1 MFGNVYGLD
10 LGTCRI
16 KVYDKKKNSIWEERN
31 VIAIADEKRIFSVG
45 DEAYEMYEKTPD
57 NIEIVFPMKE
67 GVISHFYD
75 MQYLL
80 QNLLKKERHFAR
92 GSKYVIAVP
101 SDVTEVEKRAFYDL
115 VVHSTARAKEV
126 HVVERCIADAIG
138 SGLDVVR
145 EPGIFVA
152 NMGAEITELS
162 VISAGGMVF
171 NKRLKTGG
179 FALDQSIANLVRHT
193 HDFLI
198 GRITAEDLRSGFDVF
213 GDDTSTTKKVAGRN
227 LLSGI
232 PQQKEISIC
241 LVRAAIKE
249 ELESCI
255 REIQALM
262 ERTPPTIRQAIM
274 KQGIY
279 LTGGLA
285 NQKGLAQYM
294 ERSLNLKVNLVPS
307 PESCAING
315 LKKIIQSKELQQL
328 TFSML
333 DESYRWIR

>member
-307 PESCAING
+307 PELCAING